1 MRTPDGFPAEQ
12 PPDDEHLPTVL
23 EDPAHS
29 TLGDVLDRLALGD
42 LIEDGERRAAVLAQY
57 EEQVEEQVEEDLRER
72 YRRQVMTTIG
82 GWSGM
87 VITAVPPL
95 VFVIIN
101 SMAGLRPAIIA
112 ALGAGAAVALYR
124 AVRKQP
130 LQQAATG
137 LGGVAFAAFV
147 AWRTGQ
153 ARGYF
158 LVGIVTSFG
167 YAAAFGISLL
177 IRKPLVGY
185 VWEFLEPSPH
195 RGVPWQ
201 REPVLLRA
209 YSWATFAGFLLFA
222 ARAAV
227 QTSLFASD
235 LTGWLGVARLGMG
248 YPMYIGVLGFA
259 FWICRR
265 AHRLL
270 EEQIEQALETADP
283 GPL

>member
-1 MRTPDGFPAEQ
+1 MTAPDGRASDASLDEQAAQVLAESA
-12 PPDDEHLPTVL
+12 DGLLDEQIERLDLP
-23 EDPAHS
+23 E
-29 TLGDVLDRLALGD
+29 
-42 LIEDGERRAAVLAQY
+42 LIEEGEREAAVVADY
-57 EEQVEEQVEEDLRER
+57 EAAADEAHEEDLRER
-72 YRRQVMTTIG
+72 YRQQVLSTIG
-82 GWSGM
+82 GFSGM
-87 VITAVPPL
+87 VITAVPPV

-101 SMAGLRPAIIA
+101 TLAGLRPAILS

-137 LGGVAFAAFV
+137 LAGVAVAAFI
-147 AWRTGQ
+147 AWRTGE

-167 YAAAFGISLL
+167 YAAAFGISL
-177 IRKPLVGY
+177 IVRKPLVGY
-185 VWEFLEPSPH
+185 VWEFLEPSP
-195 RGVPWQ
+195 RRDVPWQ
-201 REPVLLRA
+201 REPILLRA

-235 LTGWLGVARLGMG
+235 RTGWLAVARLGMG
-248 YPMYIGVLGFA
+248 YPLYIAVLAFA
-259 FWICRR
+259 FWVCRR
-265 AHRLL
+265 AHRTL
-270 EEQIEQALETADP
+270 EEQVEQEREDADP